1 MKSCLDIVLHSHSIV
16 VSLSVIIQRISDN
29 RRANGDWLNGRLA
42 SRATGVEEK
51 KMAKWCD
58 PLIVSGRLNLDLLLT
73 DNIKP
78 QPGGVVVFGGNV
90 EFCACDRRTVT
101 VRGGA
106 MAAGSEF
113 VEGWLVAQV
122 LGEGAYGELGI

>member
-16 VSLSVIIQRISDN
+16 GISMYFTVSLSVIIQRISDN

-58 PLIVSGRLNLDLLLT
+58 PLIVSGRLVFIADIDFSNL
-73 DNIKP
+73 I
-78 QPGGVVVFGGNV
+78 FGFYYRHG
-90 EFCACDRRTVT
+90 
-101 VRGGA
+101 
-106 MAAGSEF
+106 
-113 VEGWLVAQV
+113 
-122 LGEGAYGELGI
+122 Y